1 MFGSSGRL
9 RSTRLVSWR
18 RRRRRRWTGGTG
30 AAGGRERARVGG
42 VDTYASSGVDYEVL
56 DRTKRAAGAAAAAS
70 AHLLTAHGGREFP
83 ASRGQSAYVFEV
95 GGQTLAFV
103 LECLGTKSLIALEY
117 AAQTGVNRW
126 ADVARD
132 TVAAVVNDLASVGA
146 LPLVVNAY
154 FATGSDDWF
163 ALPGAMDELV
173 RGWTEACAESGAT
186 WGGGETPTLRGLVTA
201 GAIELAGSSVGAVPA
216 GRTPLLGDDLRA
228 GDEIVLIGSN
238 GLHANGA
245 SLARTVAAASP
256 DGWATLLPSGRHL
269 GDAVLDPTVN
279 YVPLVRTLLAA
290 DLPVSYLAHITGHGW
305 RKIMRA
311 EQDLHYVIDAL
322 PPVPEVLTEL
332 ADCAPLAPDEAYGTF
347 NMGAGFAVFCRPG
360 STAAVLDTAQRT
372 GYQAHP
378 AGTVQPGQR
387 AVTIA
392 PLGVTYPGHSLLLR

>member
-1 MFGSSGRL
+1 
-9 RSTRLVSWR
+9 
-18 RRRRRRWTGGTG
+18 
-30 AAGGRERARVGG
+30 

-70 AHLLTAHGGREFP
+70 AHQLAAHGGREFP
-83 ASRGQSAYVFEV
+83 ASRGQSAYVFEL

-103 LECLGTKSLIALEY
+103 LECLGTKSLVALEY
-117 AAQTGVNRW
+117 ARQTGHNRW

-173 RGWTEACAESGAT
+173 RGWSAACAESGAT

-216 GRTPLLGDDLRA
+216 GRAPLLGADLRA

-245 SLARTVAAASP
+245 SLARAVAAAAP
-256 DGWATLLPSGRHL
+256 AGWATPLPSGRHL

-279 YVPLVRTLLAA
+279 YVPLVRALLAA
-290 DLPVSYLAHITGHGW
+290 DLPITYLAHITGHGW

-311 EQDLHYVIDAL
+311 EQDLHYVIDTL

-332 ADCAPLAPDEAYGTF
+332 TARAPLTPDEAYATF

-360 STAAVLDTAQRT
+360 TAPALLDTAHHA
-372 GYQAHP
+372 GYQAQL
-378 AGTVQPGQR
+378 AGTVHPGPR
-387 AVTIA
+387 AVTIT
-392 PLGVTYPGHSLLLR
+392 PLDITYPGDTLLLR